1 MSLATA
7 ESASPHPTKLTS
19 RGEKAL
25 DHVVASIDACDAV
38 DEPFSHCY
46 FENVF
51 PEDFYE
57 EILERLPSPEEYHAL
72 NLKAWSRANGES
84 TRDRMFLSKEGL
96 EPLADDQREFWTT
109 VTNVIL
115 SEQVKRA
122 VFAKLWKDIA
132 FRFKVDREEVPD
144 LTGYPRGVL
153 FRDTD
158 EYRIK
163 PHPDGESR
171 IVTMMYYLPRDMSQE
186 SLGTSLYVK
195 NPLHKRLFGDK
206 FEEVKRFPYRP
217 NSGMAFVINRLPEK
231 TSWHGRELIPSGSGV
246 RNSILTQFR
255 TDADGQDY

>member
-7 ESASPHPTKLTS
+7 ESTPQQARKPS
-19 RGEKAL
+19 RDNKIL
-25 DHVVASIDACDAV
+25 NHVIASIDACDAH
-38 DEPFSHCY
+38 DEPFGHCY

-51 PEDFYE
+51 PEDYYQ
-57 EILERLPSPEEYHAL
+57 EILQRLPSAEEYHAL

-96 EPLADDQREFWTT
+96 EPLEGGQRKFWSTLT
-109 VTNVIL
+109 DVIL

-122 VFAKLWKDIA
+122 IYAKLWKDIA
-132 FRFKVDREEVPD
+132 LRFDLEQHDVPD
-144 LTGYPRGVL
+144 IVGHPRGVL

-163 PHPDGESR
+163 PHPDGASR
-171 IVTMMYYLPRDMSQE
+171 IVTMMYYLPQDMSQE
-186 SLGTSLYVK
+186 DLGTSLYVK
-195 NPLHKRLFGDK
+195 RPPLKRLFGDK

-217 NSGMAFVINRLPEK
+217 NSGMAFVINRRRDR
-231 TSWHGRELIPSGSGV
+231 TSWHGRELLPPGSGV

-255 TDADGQDY
+255 EDADGQDY

>member
-7 ESASPHPTKLTS
+7 ETASS
-19 RGEKAL
+19 RSRKSRREDKIL
-25 DHVVASIDACDAV
+25 DHVIAAIDDSV
-38 DEPFSHCY
+38 PHDEPFGHCY

-51 PEDFYE
+51 PEDFYK

-96 EPLADDQREFWTT
+96 EPLGDNQREFWST
-109 VTNVIL
+109 VTDIIL

-122 VFAKLWKDIA
+122 IYAKLWKDIA
-132 FRFKVDREEVPD
+132 LRFKVSEDKVPD
-144 LTGYPRGVL
+144 LKGYPRGVL

-163 PHPDGESR
+163 PHPDGTSR
-171 IVTMMYYLPRDMSQE
+171 IVTMMYYLPKDMSQE
-186 SLGTSLYVK
+186 DLGTSLYVK
-195 NPLHKRLFGDK
+195 RPALKRLFGEK

-217 NSGMAFVINRLPEK
+217 NSGMAFVVNRLPER
-231 TSWHGRELIPSGSGV
+231 TSWHGRELLPSGSGV

-255 TDADGQDY
+255 EDADGQDY

>member
-7 ESASPHPTKLTS
+7 ETANSLS
-19 RGEKAL
+19 RKSRREDKIL
-25 DHVVASIDACDAV
+25 DHVIAAIDDSVAH
-38 DEPFSHCY
+38 DEPYCHCY

-57 EILERLPSPEEYHAL
+57 EMLSRLPSAQEYHAL

-96 EPLADDQREFWTT
+96 QPLSDDQREFWTS
-109 VTNVIL
+109 VTDVIL
-115 SEQVKRA
+115 SERLKRM

-132 FRFKVDREEVPD
+132 LRFNVSQKDVPD
-144 LTGYPRGVL
+144 IQGYPRGVM

-171 IVTMMYYLPRDMSQE
+171 IVTMMYYLPRDLSQE
-186 SLGTSLYVK
+186 DLGTSLYVK
-195 NPLHKRLFGDK
+195 RPALKRLFGEK
-206 FEEVKRFPYRP
+206 FEEVKRFPFRP
-217 NSGMAFVINRLPEK
+217 NCGYAFVVNRLPER
-231 TSWHGRELIPSGSGV
+231 TSWHGRELLPSGSGV
-246 RNSILTQFR
+246 RNTILTQFR

>member
-7 ESASPHPTKLTS
+7 ETPTPRPQLS
-19 RGEKAL
+19 GRAEKIL
-25 DHVVASIDACDAV
+25 DHVLASIDASEAY

-51 PEDFYE
+51 PKDFYK
-57 EILERLPSPEEYHAL
+57 EILEHLPSPEEYHAL
-72 NLKAWSRANGES
+72 NPKAWSRADGES

-96 EPLADDQREFWTT
+96 EPLSKDQRDFWTT

-115 SEQVKRA
+115 SEQVKRT
-122 VFAKLWKDIA
+122 VYAKLWRDIA
-132 FRFKVDREEVPD
+132 LRFNVGRDEVPD
-144 LTGYPRGVL
+144 IVGYPRGVL

-163 PHPDGESR
+163 PHPDGTSR
-171 IVTMMYYLPRDMSQE
+171 IVTMMYYLPRDLDQE
-186 SLGTSLYVK
+186 DLGTSLYVK
-195 NPLHKRLFGDK
+195 RPALKRLFGEK

-217 NSGMAFVINRLPEK
+217 NSGMAFVVNRLPDH
-231 TSWHGRELIPSGSGV
+231 TSWHGRELLPPGSGV

-255 TDADGQDY
+255 EDADGQDY

>member
-1 MSLATA
+1 MSLATVET
-7 ESASPHPTKLTS
+7 ESSRSPKLS
-19 RGEKAL
+19 GRGAKVL
-25 DHVVASIDACDAV
+25 DHVLASIDACEAQ

-46 FENVF
+46 FENAF
-51 PEDFYE
+51 PQDFYD

-84 TRDRMFLSKEGL
+84 TRDRMFLSREGL
-96 EPLADDQREFWTT
+96 EPLEKEQRDFWTT

-115 SEQVKRA
+115 SEQVKRTIY
-122 VFAKLWKDIA
+122 AKLWKDIS
-132 FRFKVDREEVPD
+132 FRFDVKREDVSD
-144 LTGYPRGVL
+144 LDGYPRGVL

-171 IVTMMYYLPRDMSQE
+171 VVTMMFYLPRDLNQE
-186 SLGTSLYVK
+186 DLGTSLYVK
-195 NPLHKRLFGDK
+195 RPLHKRLLGEK

>member
-1 MSLATA
+1 MSLATV
-7 ESASPHPTKLTS
+7 ESSSPQTKLNT
-19 RGEKAL
+19 RGSKVL
-25 DHVVASIDACDAV
+25 DHVLASIDACDAQ

-51 PEDFYE
+51 PQDFYD
-57 EILERLPSPEEYHAL
+57 EILKRLPSPEEYHAL

-96 EPLADDQREFWTT
+96 EPLAKEQRDFWTLL
-109 VTNVIL
+109 TNVIL
-115 SEQVKRA
+115 SEDVKRTI
-122 VFAKLWKDIA
+122 FTKLWKDIA
-132 FRFKVDREEVPD
+132 LRFDLEQEDVPD
-144 LTGYPRGVL
+144 IKGFPRGVL

-171 IVTMMYYLPRDMSQE
+171 IVTMMFYLPSDLSQE
-186 SLGTSLYVK
+186 DLGTSLYEK
-195 NPLHKRLFGDK
+195 QPLHKRLLGNK

-217 NSGMAFVINRLPEK
+217 NSGMAFVINRRPDK
-231 TSWHGRELIPSGSGV
+231 TSWHGRELLPPGSGV

>member
-1 MSLATA
+1 MSLATLEF
-7 ESASPHPTKLTS
+7 ESASPPKLPGRS
-19 RGEKAL
+19 AKVLE
-25 DHVVASIDACDAV
+25 HIIASIDACEAV

-46 FENVF
+46 YENVF
-51 PEDFYE
+51 PQDFYD
-57 EILERLPSPEEYHAL
+57 EILARLPSPEEYHAL

-84 TRDRMFLSKEGL
+84 TRDRMFLSREGL
-96 EPLADDQREFWTT
+96 APLEKKQCDFWTT

-122 VFAKLWKDIA
+122 IFAKLWKDISY
-132 FRFKVDREEVPD
+132 RFDVKREDIPD
-144 LTGYPRGVL
+144 IKGHPRGVL

-171 IVTMMYYLPRDMSQE
+171 IVTMMFYLPRDLSQE
-186 SLGTSLYVK
+186 ELGTSLYVK
-195 NPLHKRLFGDK
+195 RPFHKRLLGEK

-217 NSGMAFVINRLPEK
+217 NSGMAFVINRPPGK
-231 TSWHGRELIPSGSGV
+231 TSWHGRELIPPGSGV

>member
-1 MSLATA
+1 MSMATA
-7 ESASPHPTKLTS
+7 ETAVSRS
-19 RGEKAL
+19 RGSAREEKIL
-25 DHVVASIDACDAV
+25 DHVIASIEACEAH
-38 DEPFSHCY
+38 DEPFGHCY

-51 PEDFYE
+51 PEDFYK

-96 EPLADDQREFWTT
+96 APLSKDQNDFWSL

-115 SEQVKRA
+115 SEDVKRTIY
-122 VFAKLWKDIA
+122 AKLWKDIA
-132 FRFKVDREEVPD
+132 LRFDIGREQVPD
-144 LTGYPRGVL
+144 VVGHPRGVL

-163 PHPDGESR
+163 PHPDGTSR
-171 IVTMMYYLPRDMSQE
+171 IVTMMYYLPKDLSQE
-186 SLGTSLYVK
+186 DLGTSLYVK
-195 NPLHKRLFGDK
+195 RPVLKRLFGDK

-217 NSGMAFVINRLPEK
+217 NSGMAFVINRRPDR
-231 TSWHGRELIPSGSGV
+231 TSWHGRELLPPGSGV

-255 TDADGQDY
+255 EDADGQDY